1 MSLHWPAVTS
11 MHSPSA
17 RSSSDPEPTGR
28 PTRLRPVST
37 IAELSRFGST
47 AIHAAAGLGRF
58 AVGTAVDAVHLRL
71 PSAQRA
77 AHEVRTTFEHLGPT
91 YVKLGQLIASSPGV
105 FTETLAAEFES
116 LLDQVTPA
124 DPAAVREVFVAELGR
139 PPEEVFATF
148 DPIPIASASIAQ
160 VHTATLTDGTEVVVK
175 IQRPGIGERLA
186 PDVAILERLAGLAEL
201 SEYGRML
208 SARHVVED
216 FADGLA
222 AELDFRNEAATMRE
236 WYECLRDGPYGSR
249 VRVPEV
255 YDEYSGARV
264 LTMERI
270 YAVRIDDAA
279 AVRAAGHDGVALC
292 RNLLLSLLESAFHG
306 GLFHGDLHAGNVLVD
321 DTGTLV
327 LLDFGIVGRFT
338 PRTRRIL
345 RQLVVDLIVRNDYES
360 AGRAIFLLGAVRRP
374 GSTVQGAADIQK
386 VAAPLSTT
394 DLGSMSYTDL
404 GRQLAAVARAH
415 DARLPRE
422 LVLVGKQLLYV
433 EKYMKLLAP
442 RWKAMSDREIY
453 GYMAGIMKEAE
464 RDRRSATPD
473 IDGRYPNSGQT
484 PVRVVQP
491 NRAE

>member
-1 MSLHWPAVTS
+1 
-11 MHSPSA
+11 MHSSSG
-17 RSSSDPEPTGR
+17 RSSSDSDPTGR
-28 PTRLRPVST
+28 PTRLRPVSA
-37 IAELSRFGST
+37 IAELTRFGST
-47 AIHAAAGLGRF
+47 AVHAAAGLGRF
-58 AVGTAVDAVHLRL
+58 AVGTTVDAVHLRL
-71 PSAQRA
+71 PSARRA

-124 DPAAVREVFVAELGR
+124 DPDAVREVFVAELGR

-160 VHTATLTDGTEVVVK
+160 VHTATLVDGTEVVVK

-255 YDEYSGARV
+255 YDAYSGARV

-270 YAVRIDDAA
+270 YAVRIDDAE

-292 RNLLLSLLESAFHG
+292 RTLLLSLLESAFHG

-345 RQLVVDLIVRNDYES
+345 RQLVVDLIVRSDYES

-374 GSTVQGAADIQK
+374 GSTSQGAADIKK

-453 GYMAGIMKEAE
+453 GYMAGIMREAE

-473 IDGRYPNSGQT
+473 IDGRYPNSAET
-484 PVRVVQP
+484 PVRVVQR
-491 NRAE
+491 NRAP

>member
-1 MSLHWPAVTS
+1 
-11 MHSPSA
+11 MHSSV
-17 RSSSDPEPTGR
+17 DDGR
-28 PTRLRPVST
+28 RTRLRPVT
-37 IAELSRFGST
+37 PIAELTRFGATS
-47 AIHAAAGLGRF
+47 AHAAAGVGRF
-58 AVGTAVDAVHLRL
+58 VVNSVGDLIRGRGV
-71 PSAQRA
+71 SAARA

-105 FTETLAAEFES
+105 FTETLSTEFES
-116 LLDQVTPA
+116 LLDRVPPA
-124 DPAAVREVFVAELGR
+124 DPAVVRELFIQELGD
-139 PPEEVFATF
+139 PPEKVFATF
-148 DPIPIASASIAQ
+148 DPEPIASASIAQ
-160 VHTATLTDGTEVVVK
+160 VHTATLHSGEDVVVK
-175 IQRPGIGERLA
+175 IQRPGISERLA
-186 PDVAILERLAGLAEL
+186 PDVAILERVAGLAEI

-216 FADGLA
+216 FATGLD
-222 AELDFRNEAATMRE
+222 AELDFRNEAATMGE
-236 WYECLRDGPYGSR
+236 WYDCLRDGPFGNR

-255 YDEYSGARV
+255 YDDLTTTRV

-321 DTGTLV
+321 ADGVLV

-345 RQLVVDLIVRNDYES
+345 RQLVVDLIVRGDYES
-360 AGRAIFLLGAVRRP
+360 AGRAIFLLGAVHKP
-374 GSTVQGAADIQK
+374 GSTARGAEDIKK
-386 VAAPLSTT
+386 VTTPLSTT

-404 GRQLAAVARAH
+404 GRQLAAVAKAH

-442 RWKAMSDREIY
+442 RWKAMSDKEIY
-453 GYMAGIMKEAE
+453 GYMAGILKEAE
-464 RDRRSATPD
+464 RDRRD
-473 IDGRYPNSGQT
+473 D
-484 PVRVVQP
+484 
-491 NRAE
+491 RARQR

>member
-1 MSLHWPAVTS
+1 MTIMNKPLVNTPRTE
-11 MHSPSA
+11 PSGLL
-17 RSSSDPEPTGR
+17 DPHEQGSVRTQ
-28 PTRLRPVST
+28 LRPVSP
-37 IAELSRFGST
+37 LSEAYRFGST
-47 AIHAAAGLGRF
+47 AVHATAGVARF
-58 AVGTAVDAVHLRL
+58 ALGTATDALRL
-71 PSAQRA
+71 RPPTAQRTARRA

-91 YVKLGQLIASSPGV
+91 YVKLGQLVASSPGV
-105 FTETLAAEFES
+105 FTETLASEFES
-116 LLDQVTPA
+116 LLDRVSPA
-124 DPAAVREVFVAELGR
+124 DDADIRALFIEEFGR
-139 PPEEVFATF
+139 PPEDVFATF
-148 DPIPIASASIAQ
+148 DTEPIASASIAQ
-160 VHTATLTDGTEVVVK
+160 VHTATLADGTEVVVK

-186 PDVAILERLAGLAEL
+186 PDVAILDRLAALAEL

-216 FADGLA
+216 FATGLD
-222 AELDFRNEAATMRE
+222 AELDFRNEASTMRE
-236 WYECLRDGPYGSR
+236 WYECLRPGPFGDR
-249 VRVPEV
+249 VRVPAV
-255 YDEYSGARV
+255 YDEFTTARV

-270 YAVRIDDAA
+270 YATRIDDAA

-321 DTGTLV
+321 DAGQLV

-360 AGRAIFLLGAVRRP
+360 AGRAIFLLGAVRNP
-374 GSTVQGAADIQK
+374 GSTTAGGADIEK
-386 VAAPLSTT
+386 VAKPLSNT

-464 RDRRSATPD
+464 RDRRSTGSA
-473 IDGRYPNSGQT
+473 GR
-484 PVRVVQP
+484 
-491 NRAE
+491 

>member
-1 MSLHWPAVTS
+1 MTI
-11 MHSPSA
+11 HSSV
-17 RSSSDPEPTGR
+17 DDGR
-28 PTRLRPVST
+28 RARLRPASAL
-37 IAELSRFGST
+37 AEITRFGST
-47 AIHAAAGLGRF
+47 TAHAAAGVGRF
-58 AVGTAVDAVHLRL
+58 VLGSVPDVAHLRI

-77 AHEVRTTFEHLGPT
+77 AHEVRSTFGHLGPT

-105 FTETLAAEFES
+105 FTETLSAEFES
-116 LLDQVTPA
+116 LLDRVPPS
-124 DPAAVREVFVAELGR
+124 DPDAIRAVFLEELGR
-139 PPEEVFATF
+139 PPEEVFETF
-148 DPIPIASASIAQ
+148 NPVPIASASIAQ
-160 VHTATLTDGTEVVVK
+160 VHTATLPGGDEVVVK
-175 IQRPGIGERLA
+175 IQRPGIAGRLA
-186 PDVAILERLAGLAEL
+186 PDVAIMERLAGLIEI

-216 FADGLA
+216 FAAGLD
-222 AELDFRNEAATMRE
+222 AELDFRNEATAMRE
-236 WYECLRDGPYGSR
+236 WYECLQDGPFGDR

-255 YDEYSGARV
+255 YDDYTTARV

-270 YAVRIDDAA
+270 HAIRIDDVD

-321 DTGTLV
+321 DEGRLV

-345 RQLVVDLIVRNDYES
+345 RQLVVDLVVRGDYES
-360 AGRAIFLLGAVRRP
+360 AGRGIFLLGAVRKP
-374 GSTVQGAADIQK
+374 GSTASGGEDIKK
-386 VAAPLSTT
+386 VAMPLSTT
-394 DLGSMSYTDL
+394 DMASMSYTDL
-404 GRQLAAVARAH
+404 GRQLAAVAKAH

-442 RWKAMSDREIY
+442 RWKAMSDKEIY

-464 RDRRSATPD
+464 RDRRA
-473 IDGRYPNSGQT
+473 
-484 PVRVVQP
+484 
-491 NRAE
+491 NRARKSG